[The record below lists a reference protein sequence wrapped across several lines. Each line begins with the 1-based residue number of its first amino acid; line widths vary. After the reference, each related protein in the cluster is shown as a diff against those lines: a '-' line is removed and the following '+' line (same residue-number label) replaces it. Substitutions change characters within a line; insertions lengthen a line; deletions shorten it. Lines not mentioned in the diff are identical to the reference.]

1 MIGERRLTAWL
12 YVLPALLVFTGA
24 VIVPIVWSLTF
35 SFYRWNGI
43 GPMVFTGLGN
53 FGQMLTDEVFLQA
66 FWNNLLFAGL
76 GTVAQSVAGMVMA
89 LLLLSL
95 PSFRNIVKVA
105 YFIPCVI
112 SSVAIS
118 QIFAQLLSSSPPGV
132 VNAALGVTGHQQ
144 IAFLSDPHVALL
156 IVTLVDAYK
165 FAAIYMVIY
174 YSALIAVDAEVLDA
188 ASLDGCNWWQQFVYV
203 RFPLIRA
210 VVVITIVMLIS
221 GTLKGFDVSYI
232 LTNGG
237 PGAASELVSTY
248 LYKTIF
254 TSSNFGYG
262 SAQSVFLVVECL
274 VIVAVLRRL
283 FRQEE
288 I

>member
-1 MIGERRLTAWL
+1 
-12 YVLPALLVFTGA
+12 VF
-24 VIVPIVWSLTF
+24 V
-35 SFYRWNGI
+35 
-43 GPMVFTGLGN
+43 
-53 FGQMLTDEVFLQA
+53 QA
-66 FWNNLLFAGL
+66 FWNNLFFAGL
-76 GTVAQSVAGMVMA
+76 GTVFQSVAGMVMA
-89 LLLLSL
+89 LLLLSVRA
-95 PSFRNIVKVA
+95 FRNAIKVA

-118 QIFAQLLSSSPPGV
+118 QIFAQLLSAEPPGV
-132 VNAALGVTGHQQ
+132 VNAGLGAMGLTHLQS
-144 IAFLSDPHVALL
+144 AFLSNPHLALL

-174 YSALIAVDAEVLDA
+174 YSALVSIDGEVLDA
-188 ASLDGCNWWQQFVYV
+188 ASIDGCNWWQQFVYI
-203 RFPLIRA
+203 RFPLIKA
-210 VVVITIVMLIS
+210 VVAISIVMLLS

-237 PGAASELVSTY
+237 PGAGSELVSTY

-274 VIVAVLRRL
+274 VIVVVLRRI

-288 I
+288 V